1 MPTTQYKAFGTGT
14 SPAANTLSASAY
26 AATSALIDAGYVA
39 GIADAQHINTVLRQA
54 TVGVAGTA
62 KFATDNGLLDC
73 LDDGSPTNFAL
84 ALKSAVDALVKLSC
98 PPGKF
103 GEFGMSIAPTGWLEC
118 NGAAVSRST
127 YAALFTAIGTTW
139 GAGDGSTTFNL
150 PDARGYAMRGWDH
163 GSGVDAGRAF
173 GSTQQDS
180 FKTHTHLF
188 HGDDYIATAPG
199 GWSLVTSDG
208 VGSPNDNSGG
218 GTYQTKTDSASPGDA
233 ETRMKN
239 IAVLICIKT

>member
-1 MPTTQYKAFGTGT
+1 MPTNQYKAFATGT
-14 SPAANTLSASAY
+14 SPAANTLSYSAY
-26 AATSALIDAGYVA
+26 NATSALIDAGYVA
-39 GIADAQHINTVLRQA
+39 GTADAQHINTVLRQA

-62 KFATDNGLLDC
+62 RFAADNGTLDC

-103 GEFGMSIAPTGWLEC
+103 GEFGMSTAPTGWLEC
-118 NGAAVSRST
+118 NGAAVNRTT
-127 YAALFTAIGTTW
+127 YAALFAAIGTTW

-150 PDARGYAMRGWDH
+150 PDARGYALRGWDH

-173 GSTQQDS
+173 GSAQQDD
-180 FKTHTHLF
+180 FKSHTHAAVNNVGGSATYSVQLQ
-188 HGDDYIATAPG
+188 HAQASGPGQGDELVVSGAILATG
-199 GWSLVTSDG
+199 G
-208 VGSPNDNSGG
+208 
-218 GTYQTKTDSASPGDA
+218 A

-239 IAVLICIKT
+239 IAVLVCIKT

>member
-1 MPTTQYKAFGTGT
+1 MPTTQYKPFGTGT
-14 SPAANTLSASAY
+14 SPAANTLTYSAY
-26 AATSALIDAGYVA
+26 NATATLIDAGYVA

-62 KFATDNGLLDC
+62 KFATDNGVLDC

-84 ALKSAVDALVKLSC
+84 ALKSAVDAIVKLSC

-103 GEFGMSIAPTGWLEC
+103 GEFGMPTAPTGWLEC
-118 NGAAVSRST
+118 NGAAVSRSS
-127 YAALFTAIGTTW
+127 YAALFAAIGTTW

-150 PDARGYAMRGWDH
+150 PDARGYALRGWDH

-173 GSTQQDS
+173 GSTQQDA
-180 FKTHTHLF
+180 FQTHQHEFL
-188 HGDDYIATAPG
+188 GDDQAGTVGYTLVNNLHTGFNQDNVNGGDYLTKSDPSNPGAT
-199 GWSLVTSDG
+199 
-208 VGSPNDNSGG
+208 
-218 GTYQTKTDSASPGDA
+218 

-239 IAVLICIKT
+239 IAVLVCIKT

>member
-1 MPTTQYKAFGTGT
+1 MSTTQYKAFGTGT

-62 KFATDNGLLDC
+62 KFATDNGTLDC

-103 GEFGMSIAPTGWLEC
+103 GEFGMSTAPTGWLEC
-118 NGAAVSRST
+118 DGAAVSRST
-127 YAALFTAIGTTW
+127 YVALFAAIGTTW
-139 GAGDGSTTFNL
+139 GVGDGSTTFNL
-150 PDARGYAMRGWDH
+150 PDARGYALRGWDH
-163 GSGVDAGRAF
+163 GSGVDASRAF
-173 GSTQQDS
+173 GSTQADAI
-180 FKTHTHLF
+180 KAHTHPITSHIGGSATQSIQLVF
-188 HGDDYIATAPG
+188 QQVSGAGQGDELVVQDAAGSTG
-199 GWSLVTSDG
+199 GS
-208 VGSPNDNSGG
+208 
-218 GTYQTKTDSASPGDA
+218 

-239 IAVLICIKT
+239 IAVLVCIKT